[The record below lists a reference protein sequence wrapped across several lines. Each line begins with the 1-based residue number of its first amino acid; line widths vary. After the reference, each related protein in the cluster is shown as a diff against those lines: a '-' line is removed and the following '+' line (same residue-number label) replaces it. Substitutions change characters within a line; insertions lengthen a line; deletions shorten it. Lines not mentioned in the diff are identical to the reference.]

1 MLSTFAFLIRAA
13 IFFGILYAIAWAA
26 DFFFTK
32 ECHKVG
38 AAPYGSWN
46 DIYASNIQGDV
57 IIMGTSR
64 AFVHFNPAIIDS
76 ILHTDSYNL
85 GMNGRPVDAQIIKY
99 HAYRR
104 QGNAKPKL
112 IIYELYGGSMD
123 KSNGYQREQF
133 LPYLKDAKL
142 WQEAHDLD
150 SLQLLTH
157 N

>member
-1 MLSTFAFLIRAA
+1 
-13 IFFGILYAIAWAA
+13 
-26 DFFFTK
+26 
-32 ECHKVG
+32 
-38 AAPYGSWN
+38 
-46 DIYASNIQGDV
+46 
-57 IIMGTSR
+57 
-64 AFVHFNPAIIDS
+64 
-76 ILHTDSYNL
+76 
-85 GMNGRPVDAQIIKY
+85 MNGRPVDAQIIKY